1 MVLIQ
6 FFLFFLQLVS
16 EFLILEVR
24 PEDNGSFFCS
34 AANPAGVSSAN
45 FTVRVAEVTSGDLEV
60 TSDLDD
66 LDDLEGSES
75 EALEEKLSR
84 EGESG
89 QVDGDEESM
98 VKVRVYSLISWER
111 VNRATSL
118 GPALRRSLLPFLPH

>member
-60 TSDLDD
+60 TPDLDD

-98 VKVRVYSLISWER
+98 VKVRRIGSLVSYAILHTSREIS
-111 VNRATSL
+111 
-118 GPALRRSLLPFLPH
+118 RSLYMFLC